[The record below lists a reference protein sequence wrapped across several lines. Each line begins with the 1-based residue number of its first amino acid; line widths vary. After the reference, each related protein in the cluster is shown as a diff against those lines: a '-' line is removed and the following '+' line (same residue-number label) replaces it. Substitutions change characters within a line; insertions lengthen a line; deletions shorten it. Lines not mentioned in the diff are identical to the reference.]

1 MKKNSFTYIG
11 IAGTFFIVYLFVVL
25 TLTYKWGIKVGK
37 ASVTDLPRI
46 VETRYI
52 VITPEPTV
60 IPTPAPTQAPVEVVV
75 TPEIKLD
82 TKEVEELAKM
92 LYGEARGVSDDAEVA
107 KCAWTALNRVDC
119 DYYPDDLISVLS
131 QSGQFHG
138 YKSDYPVTDRMYSIA
153 EDVLTRYQLEK
164 QGIKVIRELES
175 DYLYFYGDGIN
186 NYFTKTI

>member
-1 MKKNSFTYIG
+1 MKNNSFTYIG
-11 IAGTFFIVYLFVVL
+11 IAGTIFIIYLCIL
-25 TLTYKWGIKVGK
+25 MTLTYKWGIEVGK

-60 IPTPAPTQAPVEVVV
+60 IPTPTPTQAPSEVAV
-75 TPEIKLD
+75 TPDVKLD

-107 KCAWTALNRVDC
+107 KCAWVALNRVDC
-119 DYYPDDLISVLS
+119 DYYPDDLLKVLS

-138 YKSDYPVTDRMYSIA
+138 YKSDYPVTDRMYAIA
-153 EDVLTRYQLEK
+153 EVVLNKYYLEK
-164 QGIKVIRELES
+164 QGFEVDRELEH
-175 DYLYFYGDGIN
+175 DYLYFHGDGVN
-186 NYFTKTI
+186 NYFKKSI